1 MLCRRKRPQSDNRA
15 LSGARSMPISRDRT
29 ARPAPGATRSAAAKK
44 APAAKRPAAKTPT
57 ASAARSRTKPSTATP
72 SARIDARIAELAD
85 WRGATLAKLRALIHE
100 AAPDVVEE
108 WKWRG
113 VPVWEDHGIVCTGE
127 TYKSVVKAT
136 FAKGAS
142 LPDPA
147 RLFNSSLDGNVRR
160 AIDIHEG
167 EEIDATALK
176 ALVRAAVALNRSS
189 RRR

>member
-1 MLCRRKRPQSDNRA
+1 MPTVRVRSTRA
-15 LSGARSMPISRDRT
+15 AGVK
-29 ARPAPGATRSAAAKK
+29 SAAVKTTAKK
-44 APAAKRPAAKTPT
+44 APAAKKLATKSPATK
-57 ASAARSRTKPSTATP
+57 TKPRASTP
-72 SARIDARIAELAD
+72 SALIDARIDELGD
-85 WRGATLAKLRALIHE
+85 WRGATLARLRALIHE

-113 VPVWEDHGIVCTGE
+113 VPVWEDHGILCTGE

-136 FAKGAS
+136 FAKGAT

-160 AIDIHEG
+160 AIDFHEG
-167 EEIDATALK
+167 EEIDAAALK

>member
-1 MLCRRKRPQSDNRA
+1 
-15 LSGARSMPISRDRT
+15 MPTVRV
-29 ARPAPGATRSAAAKK
+29 PATRASASAKK
-44 APAAKRPAAKTPT
+44 SAKSVAKRRVANPQC
-57 ASAARSRTKPSTATP
+57 P
-72 SARIDARIAELAD
+72 SALIDARIAELGD
-85 WRGATLAKLRALIHE
+85 WRGATLARLRALIHE
-100 AAPDVVEE
+100 AAPEIVEE

-160 AIDIHEG
+160 AIDFREG
-167 EEIDATALK
+167 DAFDEKALK
-176 ALVRAAVALNRSS
+176 ALVRAAVALNRAS